1 MERVTG
7 NAPPEFRR
15 LVANPQ
21 TLLVSSLGLGIY
33 PEVEKYAEIKAML
46 GGETAFQGAPAD
58 PATDNILIRNVDNLN
73 FGRDR
78 IESRVNAIA
87 ELTGSALDSLLM
99 RMRNGQ
105 VDAWLAHLAEG
116 VRDNQRRSGD
126 PTSSRA
132 EFAALIS
139 KGLLT
144 DNTVLV
150 HGNGL
155 EADDF
160 TAMRSAPSIRRDG
173 TGDGLGAKLV
183 WSPLS
188 NLLLYGQTTL
198 IYPALSLGADGFARH
213 GLESERFTQS
223 SR

>member
-1 MERVTG
+1 MELVTG

-58 PATDNILIRNVDNLN
+58 PATDNILIRNVDNVN

-78 IESRVNAIA
+78 IESRVNPIA
-87 ELTGSALDSLLM
+87 ELTGSELDSLLT

-116 VRDNQRRSGD
+116 VRDNQRRPGD

-160 TAMRSAPSIRRDG
+160 TAMRRRLEHSVG
-173 TGDGLGAKLV
+173 
-183 WSPLS
+183 
-188 NLLLYGQTTL
+188 
-198 IYPALSLGADGFARH
+198 RH
-213 GLESERFTQS
+213 GRRTRSQTRLVASVEPAAVRANH
-223 SR
+223 SRLSRTRPRA